1 MGGLNG
7 GDLTNDILVVSWQ
20 VSDAGEGGNSL
31 VDLATLD
38 QVTGGFVLEEGE
50 AEDQP
55 GKDDM
60 KTGRNLLLAVSL
72 EWNLRK

>member
-1 MGGLNG
+1 MRGLDG
-7 GDLTNDILVVSWQ
+7 GDFTNHILVIGWQ
-20 VSDAGEGGNSL
+20 ISDTREVVNGL
-31 VDLATLD
+31 VDLTSLD
-38 QVTGGFVLEEGE
+38 QIARGLVLEEGE